1 MVLDVN
7 GLCSPEFKQWPSGHV
22 GDKFSPI
29 FRLLRIKF
37 YKKEEL
43 EENSIYSFNFLINKK
58 HQIKNS
64 IGFSKSKVLIGET
77 IPLSLPFH
85 IPEA

>member
-1 MVLDVN
+1 M
-7 GLCSPEFKQWPSGHV
+7 

-29 FRLLRIKF
+29 FRSLRIKF

-58 HQIKNS
+58 HQIK
-64 IGFSKSKVLIGET
+64 K
-77 IPLSLPFH
+77 
-85 IPEA
+85 

>member
-1 MVLDVN
+1 M
-7 GLCSPEFKQWPSGHV
+7 

-29 FRLLRIKF
+29 FWLLRIKF

-43 EENSIYSFNFLINKK
+43 EETSIYSFNFLINKK
-58 HQIKNS
+58 HQIKKNS
-64 IGFSKSKVLIGET
+64 IAVSESKVLIDAT